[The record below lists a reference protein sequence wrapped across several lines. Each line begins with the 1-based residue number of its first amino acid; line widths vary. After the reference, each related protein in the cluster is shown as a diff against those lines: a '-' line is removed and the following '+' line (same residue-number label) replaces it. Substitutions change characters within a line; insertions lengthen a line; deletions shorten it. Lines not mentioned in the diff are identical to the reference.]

1 MHAVPWCVF
10 PPVPVLPDV
19 PLLGRGRHA
28 GRHLANPADPY
39 YDNLQV
45 SLVTTATSKPTA
57 NPAAQ
62 ESQD

>member
-10 PPVPVLPDV
+10 PLFHVLPDV

-39 YDNLQV
+39 YDT
-45 SLVTTATSKPTA
+45 SMTATSKPTA